1 MISFKDYYS
10 NSIKNKAVLAFMGPL
25 VLIVIFIAIY
35 YPAKQKDQ
43 SMRYAETQVRTLSE
57 MLTVS
62 VGAGLHDS
70 NFDLVQA
77 AFDWIKKDPNIE
89 YTAIIDE
96 SETAIIEHNPK
107 SQKFDYKSIKNFGFD
122 KSGDYFQASAPIKYK
137 DKNFGRIVMVYSLQ
151 SVIAEINTGLW
162 TSIGVGIALLI
173 FGRIFILMI
182 FKSITNGIIQ
192 LRDAAKLAATGNL
205 NVHVNHQSTDEV
217 GELTQSFVQMV
228 DNIKG
233 LMNEVREATAA
244 VASASSEI
252 SASTEE
258 LAAGSHEQSTQTSEV
273 AAAIEQM
280 TRTLEQGSAGIQ
292 KAAQTAQQ
300 AGENAQQGGK
310 VVDDTI
316 LGMRRISD
324 VVNQSA
330 EQVKVLGTSSDKI
343 GEIIGVIDDIAD
355 QTNLLALNAAIE
367 AARAGEQGR
376 GFAVVADE
384 VRKLAERT
392 SKATKEIAVMIRQI
406 QSDTG
411 QAVTSM
417 KKGTEEVSTGITMAE
432 QAGTMLRNIVTNA
445 KSVAEMIQEIASAS
459 REQTTTANQIS
470 KNVDSISSVTQES
483 ASGTQQIAR
492 TAEDLN
498 RLTENLQN
506 LIDKFD
512 VSGGKY
518 SQQHTHYSSH
528 GNHKGTVKK
537 TNKLVNHQGHIIEA

>member
-1 MISFKDYYS
+1 MFNFKDYYS

-43 SMRYAETQVRTLSE
+43 SMQYAETQVKTLSE

-77 AFDWIKKDPNIE
+77 AFDWIKKDPNVE

-96 SETAIIEHNPK
+96 SESAIIEHNPN
-107 SQKFDYKSIKNFGFD
+107 SQKIDYKSIRGFGFD
-122 KSGDYFQASAPIKYK
+122 KSGDYYQASAPIQYK
-137 DKNFGRIVMVYSLQ
+137 GKNFGRIVMVYSLQ
-151 SVIAEINTGLW
+151 SVIADINIGLW
-162 TSIGVGIALLI
+162 TSIGVGVALLI

-205 NVHVNHQSTDEV
+205 NVHVNHHSSDEV

-300 AGENAQQGGK
+300 AGDNAEKGGK

-406 QSDTG
+406 QTDTS
-411 QAVTSM
+411 QAVSSM
-417 KKGTEEVSTGITMAE
+417 QKGTDEVSNGITKAE
-432 QAGTMLRNIVTNA
+432 QAGSMLRSIVTNA
-445 KSVAEMIQEIASAS
+445 RSVAEMIQEIASAS

-512 VSGGKY
+512 VSGGDHT
-518 SQQHTHYSSH
+518 QQHSQSNTH
-528 GNHKGTVKK
+528 GNIRSTGKKKHKM
-537 TNKLVNHQGHIIEA
+537 VNHQRHIIEA

>member
-1 MISFKDYYS
+1 MNFKAYYS

-25 VLIVIFIAIY
+25 VLIVIFIAIF
-35 YPAKQKDQ
+35 YPARQKAQ

-57 MLTVS
+57 MLSVS
-62 VGAGLHDS
+62 VGAGLYDS
-70 NFDLVQA
+70 NFDLVQST
-77 AFDWIKKDPNIE
+77 FEWIKKDPNID

-96 SETAIIEHNPK
+96 SETPMIEHNPK
-107 SQKFDYKSIKNFGFD
+107 SQKIDYKTIRGFGFD
-122 KSGDYFQASAPIKYK
+122 NDEDHFQASAPIVYK
-137 DKNFGRIVMVYSLQ
+137 GKNFGRIVMVYSLQ
-151 SVIAEINTGLW
+151 SVVNEINTGLW

-173 FGRIFILMI
+173 VGRIFILFI
-182 FKSITNGIIQ
+182 FSSITKGIIQ

-217 GELTQSFVQMV
+217 GELAASFGQMV
-228 DNIKG
+228 GNIKN
-233 LMNEVREATAA
+233 LMKEVHEATAA
-244 VASASSEI
+244 VASASTQI
-252 SASTEE
+252 SSSTEE
-258 LAAGSHEQSTQTSEV
+258 LAAGSQEQSTQTSEV
-273 AAAIEQM
+273 AAAIEEM

-292 KAAQTAQQ
+292 LAAQSAQQ
-300 AGENAQQGGK
+300 AGEDAQQGGK
-310 VVDDTI
+310 VVGNTI

-324 VVNQSA
+324 VVYKSA

-406 QSDTG
+406 QDDTG
-411 QAVTSM
+411 QAVSSM
-417 KKGTEEVSTGITMAE
+417 KKGTEEVTNGISMAE
-432 QAGTMLRNIVTNA
+432 EAGNMLRNIVA
-445 KSVAEMIQEIASAS
+445 SASSVADMIQQIASAS
-459 REQTTTANQIS
+459 KEQTITAGQIS
-470 KNVDSISSVTQES
+470 KNVDAISAVTQES

-512 VSGGKY
+512 VS
-518 SQQHTHYSSH
+518 SDHTHHQSVNGSANRYT
-528 GNHKGTVKK
+528 GVKK
-537 TNKLVNHQGHIIEA
+537 TNTVVNNRGRIIKV